1 MFRILVIDDNQ
12 SICEILAETLNDKGH
27 KVDTT
32 LSSVAAL
39 ELLKQ
44 NNYDIVITD
53 LKMDNV
59 SGIDILKFIREN
71 NLDIEVIIIT
81 AFGTIETAIEAIR
94 LGAADFILKPFEIQ
108 DIEKK
113 IDNIINHLK
122 LKLDNQYLTDELR
135 EIYGH
140 KIIGKSKAILKVLDD
155 IKKVAAVNSN
165 VLILGETGTGK
176 ELIARAIH
184 YSSARKNNAFVKVN
198 CAALPFELLE
208 SELFGHEKGAF
219 TSAYNRRLGRFEIAD
234 KGTLF
239 IDEVSEIP
247 LPVQVKL
254 LRVLQEREF
263 ERLGSSETIKTDE
276 R

>member
-198 CAALPFELLE
+198 RAALPLN
-208 SELFGHEKGAF
+208 
-219 TSAYNRRLGRFEIAD
+219 Y
-234 KGTLF
+234 
-239 IDEVSEIP
+239 
-247 LPVQVKL
+247 
-254 LRVLQEREF
+254 
-263 ERLGSSETIKTDE
+263 
-276 R
+276 

>member
-198 CAALPFELLE
+198 CAALPLN
-208 SELFGHEKGAF
+208 
-219 TSAYNRRLGRFEIAD
+219 Y
-234 KGTLF
+234 
-239 IDEVSEIP
+239 
-247 LPVQVKL
+247 
-254 LRVLQEREF
+254 
-263 ERLGSSETIKTDE
+263 
-276 R
+276 